1 MIRYSNLLDYLIG
14 NYLPILLINYW
25 KIYKWRKIRYVKKF
39 CEKKEKDKEDP
50 KFIQINIGT
59 NCENKRVTGYSKIEI
74 ESLWRNAAFLN
85 NSKLKALN
93 SYRYVFQ

>member
-50 KFIQINIGT
+50 NIYP
-59 NCENKRVTGYSKIEI
+59 N
-74 ESLWRNAAFLN
+74 
-85 NSKLKALN
+85 
-93 SYRYVFQ
+93 

>member
-25 KIYKWRKIRYVKKF
+25 KIYKLRRKIRYAKKF
-39 CEKKEKDKEDP
+39 YESLKKKK
-50 KFIQINIGT
+50 KTRKILIFIQINIGT

-74 ESLWRNAAFLN
+74 ESL
-85 NSKLKALN
+85 
-93 SYRYVFQ
+93 